1 LSLSLSLKSKRID
14 MKKTEKSN
22 IIGSLTEQI
31 NASSHF
37 YLTDIESLDA
47 ARTSDLR
54 RLCNKQQ
61 VKLVVVKNTLLRKAI
76 EASNKEAKELYGVLK
91 GNTSVMFCEN
101 ANVPAK
107 LIKDFSKKHK
117 KPLLKGA
124 YVQESVY
131 VGENQLD
138 TLVSIKSK
146 KELLGD
152 VIGLLQSPVK
162 NVLGA
167 LQSGGNTIHGVLKTL
182 SEK

>member
-1 LSLSLSLKSKRID
+1 
-14 MKKTEKSN
+14 MKKAEKIN

-31 NASSHF
+31 NLSSHF
-37 YLTDIESLDA
+37 YLTDIESLNA

-61 VKLVVVKNTLLRKAI
+61 VKLVVVKNTLLRKAM
-76 EASNKEAKELYGVLK
+76 EASNKEATELYDVLK

-107 LIKDFSKKHK
+107 LIKDFKKKHK
-117 KPLLKGA
+117 MPILKGA

-138 TLVSIKSK
+138 VLVSIKSK
-146 KELLGD
+146 KELLGE
-152 VIGLLQSPVK
+152 VIGLLQSPIK
-162 NVLGA
+162 NVLGG
-167 LQSGGNTIHGVLKTL
+167 LQTGGNTIHGILKTL